1 MRTILQK
8 RLIVIIILAALMV
21 VIITPIPHNTLRIAL
36 GLPFVMFF
44 PGYTLMAALFP
55 RQDTVDS
62 IERMALSFGSSVA
75 VVAICLFILNY
86 SPWGIQLYPILF
98 SLALFIVVT
107 AAMAWQRQ
115 RRLPGTLEPT
125 VATDFGIASD
135 KPSRHH
141 KAVWG
146 LLSVAVVGVI
156 GICGYLITSP
166 KMGDSFTEF
175 YALGPGGKASDYPSE
190 LAIDEPGTVVIG
202 IVNHEHQP
210 VTYSL
215 EMAID
220 GINNGK
226 VAPVTLEHEGKWE
239 DTVTFIPDR
248 PGDNQKVEFLLYRLD
263 QDKVY
268 RKLNLWV
275 DVKEEK

>member
-8 RLIVIIILAALMV
+8 RLVVIIILAVLLV
-21 VIITPIPHNTLRIAL
+21 VFITLVPHNTLRIAL

-44 PGYTLMAALFP
+44 PGYTLMATLFP
-55 RQDTVDS
+55 RQDIVDS
-62 IERMALSFGSSVA
+62 IERMALSLGSSVA
-75 VVAICLFILNY
+75 VVAIALFILNY
-86 SPWGIQLYPILF
+86 SPWGIQLYPILV

-107 AAMAWQRQ
+107 ATIAWQRQ
-115 RRLPGTLEPT
+115 RRLSGALEPT
-125 VATDFGIASD
+125 VATDFGLAPE
-135 KPSRHH
+135 KHRRH

-175 YALGPGGKASDYPSE
+175 YVLGAGGKAAEYPSE
-190 LAIDEPGTVVIG
+190 LAMDETGTVVIG
-202 IVNHEHQP
+202 IVNHEYRP

-215 EMAID
+215 EVVTD

-239 DTVTFIPDR
+239 ETITFIPNR
-248 PGDNQKVEFLLYRLD
+248 PGDNQKVEFLLRRLD
-263 QDKVY
+263 QDGVY
-268 RKLNLWV
+268 QGLHLWIN
-275 DVKEEK
+275 VKEEG